1 VKATRLLISDYVKEL
16 KQPELVANAI
26 KGLYARLEEKIPPDL
41 LKRVDNVKELR
52 EADLSALLADARQKL
67 GKREDLDKNKDIDI
81 SLQRMMAKLDPYTT
95 YIDAETKAAFDKDVQ
110 GNFTGIGVQIRRDSV
125 SDMLLVVTPIKGS
138 PAYKA
143 GLQAGDIITRI
154 VRTVDSNGT
163 ALSEPEIISTKGMA
177 TTEAVKKIL
186 GKPGT
191 PVTISIQ
198 REGVDAQKDIKLTR
212 ARIEVESVLGFKRKP
227 NAEWDF
233 LIDPASNIAYI
244 RLTNFARNSARDMS
258 RALDEVRKQ
267 ASADKQGIR
276 GLIFDMRFNPGGLLD
291 SAVLISDMFIDDG
304 LIVSIRPRGRQ
315 ETRFNGSAEGS
326 LLDFPMVVLVNSG
339 SASGSEI
346 VSAALQDHHRAFVI
360 GERSFGKGSVQNI
373 KEFGEGEIKLTTA
386 TFWRPSG
393 KNLNKSSTAGKEE
406 DTWGVKPNLEVK
418 LPRKERDDLFDHMR
432 DTEIIEPEGGRPN
445 KEAKAPFVDRQL
457 EDALKYIRAQIG
469 RASR

>member
-1 VKATRLLISDYVKEL
+1 VKEYVKEL
-16 KQPELVANAI
+16 KQPELVGNAI
-26 KGLYARLEEKIPPDL
+26 KGLYSRLEEKLPPEL
-41 LKRVDNVKELR
+41 LKRVESAKDLSAQE
-52 EADLSALLADARQKL
+52 LSALLADTRQNL
-67 GKREDLDKNKDIDI
+67 GKREDLEKNKDIDI

-138 PAYKA
+138 PAFKA
-143 GLQAGDIITRI
+143 GMQAGDIITRI
-154 VRTVDSNGT
+154 VRTVDSNGSP
-163 ALSEPEIISTKGMA
+163 LKEPEVISTKGMA

-191 PVTISIQ
+191 PVTVTIQ
-198 REGVDAQKDIKLTR
+198 REGQPAPKDINLIR

-227 NAEWDF
+227 NADWDYM
-233 LIDPASNIAYI
+233 IDPKSKIAYI

-267 ASADKQGIR
+267 ASADKQVLR
-276 GLIFDMRFNPGGLLD
+276 GLVFDLRFNPGGLLD
-291 SAVLISDMFIDDG
+291 SAVLISDMFVDDG

-315 ETRFNGSAEGS
+315 ETKFNGSAEGS
-326 LLDFPMVVLVNSG
+326 LTDFPMVCLVNSG

-346 VSAALQDHHRAFVI
+346 VSAALQDHHRAYII

-418 LPRKERDDLFDHMR
+418 LNRKERDDLFDHFR

-445 KEAKAPFVDRQL
+445 KESKPAYVDKQL
-457 EDALKYIRAQIG
+457 EEALKYLRGQIG
-469 RASR
+469 SASR